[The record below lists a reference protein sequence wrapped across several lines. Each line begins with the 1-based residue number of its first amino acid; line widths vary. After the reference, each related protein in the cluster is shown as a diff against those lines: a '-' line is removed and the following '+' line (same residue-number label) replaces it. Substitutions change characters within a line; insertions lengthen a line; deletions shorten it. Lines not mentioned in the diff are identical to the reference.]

1 MINLVK
7 VDMNEQG
14 FSRVETNR
22 LQVFGLY
29 CKSFHEMRL
38 FSGGNFPFSLD
49 FFALIEE
56 ELKGIK
62 FRGQR
67 TVSRRTRGP
76 VF

>member
-1 MINLVK
+1 MNK
-7 VDMNEQG
+7 VFLG
-14 FSRVETNR
+14 WKPI
-22 LQVFGLY
+22 G
-29 CKSFHEMRL
+29 CKSLDFIANLFMKCVCLVGETFHFL
-38 FSGGNFPFSLD
+38 WI